1 MYRIPLLT
9 CLVALV
15 LVKPLHTQSIY
26 PYPPPAPVTV
36 NFWYQHFLHRNADLG
51 AGGWAHGLAIGQPPE
66 LVLATILSGPEYFRN
81 AGSTPAG
88 FINALYIDL
97 TGAAPQPQQM
107 RYWLGRSQFTK
118 RRDIAYD
125 LLLLYPQAW
134 HVPASYYSY

>member
-1 MYRIPLLT
+1 MYRIPLLV
-9 CLVALV
+9 CLAAFV
-15 LVKPLHTQSIY
+15 LLQPPHTQAIY

-36 NFWYQHFLHRNADLG
+36 NFWYQRFLHREAEPAAG
-51 AGGWAHGLAIGQPPE
+51 AWSHSLAIGHPPE
-66 LVLATILSGPEYFRN
+66 VVLASILSGPEYFRN
-81 AGSTPAG
+81 AGGTPAG

-97 TGAAPQPQQM
+97 TGAAPLPQQM
-107 RYWLGRSQFTK
+107 RYWLRRSQFTS